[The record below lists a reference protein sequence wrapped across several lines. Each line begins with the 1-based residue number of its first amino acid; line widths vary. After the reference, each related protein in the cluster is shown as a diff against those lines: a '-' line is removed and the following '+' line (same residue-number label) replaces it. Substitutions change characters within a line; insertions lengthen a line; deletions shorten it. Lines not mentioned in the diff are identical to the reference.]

1 MKIGLYFCTCGT
13 NITATV
19 DSEKVI
25 AELTAQ
31 FPESYA
37 ATVEFICSAEGKSFL
52 KDHLLDNRPDRVVI
66 AACSPRE
73 YESTFM
79 QILAEAGINPYFMQ
93 MVNIREQVAWVTPDP
108 AEATQKATVAI
119 RSAMARVCL
128 QLPLEKKE
136 LEANGDVLVIGAGP
150 AGLQSALFLAEAGRK
165 VVLVEK
171 SPAIGGMPVFFEE
184 LFPTMECGP
193 CLLEP
198 FEEEVLHGNYAH
210 NIELLLLSEVTGV
223 TGYYGN
229 FTATI
234 KQTPRFVG
242 PTCIGCGMCVEVC
255 PASASNEFNC
265 GMDEKKAI
273 AMPFLGALP
282 NFPYID
288 QRSCL
293 RAGGG
298 DCQLCLDA
306 CPMPDTVLLD
316 DKERIVER
324 KVGAIILAIGS
335 KLYDCRKVSGL
346 GYGDIPGV
354 MTSLEFERLASSNG
368 PTAGE
373 IKTPAGSAPG
383 SVAIVHCVGSL
394 DVKHQPHCSG
404 ICCEYAFK
412 FNRILEHKL
421 PETKVYHLYKELV
434 VPGKDDS
441 SMLDHARKN
450 PSATFIRYRD
460 LKEIEISAVSGG
472 QKISYRCEDG
482 KNDSFTVEM
491 VVLCPAMVGS
501 EDAAKLGDMM
511 DVTCGKA
518 GFFEELNGRLHAS
531 QSKVKGVYLAGTC
544 QAPMDIGQATSRAMA
559 AAGYVLSGLAAG
571 KKLVIEPI
579 TAAVDEERCS
589 GCRICSG
596 VCPYKAISFMPET
609 ETSRINALL
618 CHGCGTCVAA
628 CPAGAIQGNHFTNDQ
643 ILAEIEAILQ

>member
-1 MKIGLYFCTCGT
+1 MKVGLYFCTCGT

-19 DSEKVI
+19 DSDKVI

-37 ATVEFICSAEGKSFL
+37 SKVEFICSAEGKSFF
-52 KDHLLDNRPDRVVI
+52 KDDLLTHRPDRVVI

-73 YESTFM
+73 YENTFM

-93 MVNIREQVAWVTPDP
+93 FVNIREQVAWVTPDP

-136 LEANGDVLVIGAGP
+136 LEANGDVLVVGAGP
-150 AGLQSALFLAEAGRK
+150 AGLQAALFLAEGGRK

-198 FEEEVLHGNYAH
+198 FEEQVLHGDYAH
-210 NIELLLLSEVTGV
+210 NIELLLLSEVTAV

-229 FTATI
+229 FNATI
-234 KQTPRFVG
+234 RQAPRYVG
-242 PTCIGCGMCVEVC
+242 HTCIGCGMCVEVC
-255 PASASNEFNC
+255 PASASNPFNC

-288 QRSCL
+288 PQACIRTS
-293 RAGGG
+293 GG

-306 CPMPDTVLLD
+306 CPMPETVLLD

-324 KVGAIILAIGS
+324 KIGAIILAIGS
-335 KLYDCRKVSGL
+335 KLYDCSKLTGL
-346 GYGDIPGV
+346 GYGEVPGV
-354 MTSLEFERLASSNG
+354 FTSLEFERLASSNG
-368 PTAGE
+368 PTGGE
-373 IKTPAGSAPG
+373 IKTAAGSAPG
-383 SVAIVHCVGSL
+383 SVAIIHCVGSL
-394 DVKHQPHCSG
+394 DAKHQPHCSG

-421 PETKVYHLYKELV
+421 PGTKVYHLYKEMV
-434 VPGKDDS
+434 VAGKSDFT
-441 SMLDHARKN
+441 MLEHAQKN
-450 PSATFIRYRD
+450 PHASFIRYKD
-460 LKEIEISAVSGG
+460 ITEIKITAAPDG
-472 QKISYRCEDG
+472 QKIAYRGANGQEE
-482 KNDSFTVEM
+482 SFTTEM

-501 EDAAKLGDMM
+501 DDAAKLGEMM
-511 DVTCGKA
+511 DLSRGPA
-518 GFFEELNGRLHAS
+518 GFFDDLNGRLHNA

-544 QAPMDIGQATSRAMA
+544 QAPMDIGQATGRAMA

-579 TAAVDEERCS
+579 SAEVDEERCS
-589 GCRICSG
+589 GCRICG
-596 VCPYKAISFMPET
+596 NVCPYKAISFIPES
-609 ETSRINALL
+609 ETSRVNALL